1 METHRP
7 PLTERI
13 SFSFAT
19 TSTDTETLPTWKQQL
34 GSIWTSLDWLMLTRI
49 LKSDICVTVAF
60 ILVLT
65 YWGWHDVG
73 TGMVLSAIAIE
84 FIHPAGSYGRI
95 WENAAFGVVM
105 SSVSAGWSILGT
117 YCAYAVRDQDNPN
130 LIQAPVV
137 LVLYTFLIVGAF
149 WLNYARAKWEQTN
162 VAGLFSA
169 TIMVLNLVNA
179 IQDSQW
185 QPLTVLDSWMAVNIG
200 LGLVI
205 FINLALWPENS
216 THCFVIV
223 LDDTLQQFDTVF
235 SEHVARLLRRGP
247 QRAPEGLS
255 KVNSTLY
262 ASIMKVIEAKRI
274 VRREATIN
282 RLAPADVRDITNL
295 VKRMRIS
302 VQGVALASAMQRNMD
317 EHLETSGA
325 RFVRIDTFRSEQPP
339 KPCYNN
345 DEATYNDLMDED
357 TESDLRTWPDDHAS
371 FQSDI
376 FPPEHVETKQRQG
389 SYFED
394 ILKSYEDVIRITEP
408 ICSDLA
414 NACSRALKH
423 TVAKLK
429 HSQNHDPR
437 YVNKPFFYRLLPSI
451 RNAYKPECED
461 LDFDHSAPLLEAIT
475 KFDQHR
481 LDGLNQLMRTD
492 GKTPHRALFLV
503 LLFQFNLRDYA
514 EKLYTLSSL
523 VYEIHCIRK
532 KKRFWFR
539 HVSIRKFLLGRKH
552 DGVGDLGL
560 EAPQAA
566 NDENVA
572 ILSRS
577 RSKGNNN
584 PAPCSPHPKSC
595 PEPTLRRGRARS
607 FRHPKPKEQ
616 DDKCGNP
623 EKDPIQHNPLD
634 AIEYRDPDAMLP
646 SNRREAFFHR
656 LWLHRDLIY
665 APEIGF
671 ALKSITVVVLLSFP
685 AFIQSS
691 MGWYA
696 DSRGEWAAI
705 TALVWMGPR
714 VGSNL
719 FGMIVRGSGTVI
731 GAIMSIVIWEI
742 SRGNPYALA
751 VLQFIFYLPCWYVF
765 LNVSAPG
772 KFWRTTG
779 QFAMI
784 TNSLILTY
792 TYQFMKTGNDSPVY
806 VVAYQRA
813 ITVLVGIITATI
825 FSILPIP
832 KNGRVELRHR
842 MANTISQLGSMYEA
856 FLALLLED
864 SRHRAQ
870 YPSLHNRKLFRKLA
884 IGIRKQIT
892 GENVLFEQSKYEPPL
907 RGKFPKYTYSRMLQI
922 LDNMLNL
929 LIEMEYSLEKIDRS
943 WRRGL
948 VHSTWRARRD
958 LLAVV
963 LTSIQLATN
972 SLINKRPLPPTIMR
986 PTWARMRLTE
996 HARLCPA
1003 LQKPH
1008 LADIEYLYYAA
1019 YLMNSEQFC
1028 VEIEALLDC
1037 VRDLVGESN
1046 VSLWLKSNH

>member
-1 METHRP
+1 MEDRP

-19 TSTDTETLPTWKQQL
+19 TSTDTEPLSTWRQQL
-34 GSIWTSLDWLMLTRI
+34 GTVWTSLDWLMLTRI
-49 LKSDICVTVAF
+49 LKSDICVTIAF
-60 ILVLT
+60 ILNLT
-65 YWGWHDVG
+65 YWGWHDIG
-73 TGMVLSAIAIE
+73 TGMVLSSIAIE

-95 WENAAFGVVM
+95 WENAAFGMIM
-105 SSVSAGWSILGT
+105 SSVAAGWSILGT
-117 YCAYAVRDQDNPN
+117 YCANAVRDHDDPTLAQP
-130 LIQAPVV
+130 LVT
-137 LVLYTFLIVGAF
+137 LVLYIFLIIGAF

-169 TIMVLNLVNA
+169 TIMVLSLVDA
-179 IQDSQW
+179 VHSSEW
-185 QPLTVLDSWMAVNIG
+185 QPRDVLVSWMAVNIG

-205 FINLALWPENS
+205 VTNLALWPESS
-216 THCFVIV
+216 THSFVLV
-223 LDDTLQQFDTVF
+223 LDDTLQQFDSIF

-247 QRAPEGLS
+247 QRPPLGLT
-255 KVNSTLY
+255 KVNGMLH

-295 VKRMRIS
+295 VKMMRIS
-302 VQGVALASAMQRNMD
+302 VQGVALASTMQRNMD
-317 EHLETSGA
+317 DHLETSGH
-325 RFVRIDTFRSEQPP
+325 RFVRIDTFRSEHPP
-339 KPCYNN
+339 HFGYC
-345 DEATYNDLMDED
+345 DSDSTTFNDLPNEIDQNL
-357 TESDLRTWPDDHAS
+357 ESDLRTWSDHAS

-376 FPPEHVETKQRQG
+376 FPPEHCATRQRKG
-389 SYFED
+389 SLFDD
-394 ILKSYEDVIRITEP
+394 ILKSYESVIQITEP
-408 ICSDLA
+408 VCSDLA
-414 NACSRALKH
+414 NACSRALKGSI
-423 TVAKLK
+423 ARLK
-429 HSQNHDPR
+429 RSQDFDPR
-437 YVNKPFFYRLLPSI
+437 YFNKPYFYRLFPSV
-451 RNAYKPECED
+451 RNSYNPDNEN
-461 LDFDHSAPLLEAIT
+461 LDFDHSVPLLEAIAQ
-475 KFDQHR
+475 FDKHR
-481 LDGLNQLMRTD
+481 LEGLNELMRSD

-523 VYEIHCIRK
+523 IYEIHCIRK
-532 KKRFWFR
+532 KKRFWYR
-539 HVSIRKFLLGRKH
+539 HVSIRKFLLGHKH
-552 DGVGDLGL
+552 AGVGDLGL

-572 ILSRS
+572 ILSRT
-577 RSKGNNN
+577 RSVRNASH
-584 PAPCSPHPKSC
+584 APPPTACQ
-595 PEPTLRRGRARS
+595 EPTLRRGRARS
-607 FRHPKPKEQ
+607 FQHPKPKETETTAS
-616 DDKCGNP
+616 NP
-623 EKDPIQHNPLD
+623 EKDPVIHNPLD
-634 AIEYRDPDAMLP
+634 AIQYRDPDAMLP
-646 SNRREAFFHR
+646 SNRFEAFFHSI
-656 LWLHRDLIY
+656 WLYRGLIY
-665 APEIGF
+665 APETEF
-671 ALKSITVVVLLSFP
+671 ALKACIVVVLLSIP
-685 AFIQSS
+685 AFIPSS
-691 MGWYA
+691 MEWYA
-696 DSRGEWAAI
+696 GSRGEWAAV

-719 FGMIVRGSGTVI
+719 FGMIVRSAGTIV
-731 GAIMSIVIWEI
+731 GAIMSMVIWEI
-742 SRGNPYALA
+742 SRGNPYGLA
-751 VLQFIFYLPCWYVF
+751 VLHFVFYLPCWYVF

-784 TNSLILTY
+784 TNSLILGY
-792 TYQFMKTGNDSPVY
+792 TYQLINSGNNVPVY
-806 VVAYQRA
+806 VVAYERA
-813 ITVLVGIITATI
+813 VTVLVGVVSATI
-825 FSILPIP
+825 LSVLPFP

-870 YPSLHNRKLFRKLA
+870 YPALHNRKLFRKLA
-884 IGIRKQIT
+884 IGIRKQIV
-892 GENVLFEQSKYEPPL
+892 GEQVLFEQSKYEPPL
-907 RGKFPKYTYSRMLQI
+907 RGKFPKHTYSKMLQI

-972 SLINKRPLPPTIMR
+972 SLINKLPLPPTIMR

-1003 LQKPH
+1003 LQISH
-1008 LADIEYLYYAA
+1008 LGDVEYLYYAA

-1037 VRDLVGESN
+1037 IRELVGESN
-1046 VSLWLKSNH
+1046 VSLWLKSNR